1 MNFVFVSPQFPSG
14 YWQFCDRLG
23 WQGVRVLGV
32 GDTPYDQL
40 DQRLR
45 NSLAEYYYTPSLED
59 YDAVFRAVAFFSYK
73 YGKVDWI
80 ESNNE
85 YWLELDAR
93 LRTDFNVTTGPG
105 VEEVARLRS
114 KACMK
119 PLYAAAGIPSA
130 RQERVTT
137 LAAARRFS
145 LEVGFPLF
153 AKPEFGM
160 GADGARK
167 ICNEAELAAFLSP
180 APRRPYVI
188 EEFVPGDIVSYDAI
202 LDSHS
207 NPLLENMEEFPPS
220 MADVAERNLN
230 LAYWCRPRVDPRL
243 RSLGRAAAVSFGLRS
258 RFVHMEFFRLS
269 QSRPGLG
276 EEGDYVGLEV
286 NIRPPGGHTPDMMD
300 FAHSTDVYQIWAD
313 MVCHD
318 RRLLPRSGHASYCVY
333 AGRRRGHRYAH
344 SDGEIRARFGDAIR
358 MSGPVP
364 SAIADEM
371 CDYSYTATFPTA
383 RARDAFVRYVQ
394 RLA

>member
-23 WQGVRVLGV
+23 RQGVRVLGI

-105 VEEVARLRS
+105 VEVQGAHEAPLRRRRHPVRPAGAGDDPRGGTALLARGGLFPCSPSQSLAWAPTAPARS
-114 KACMK
+114 ATRRSLPRSSPC
-119 PLYAAAGIPSA
+119 PAA
-130 RQERVTT
+130 
-137 LAAARRFS
+137 
-145 LEVGFPLF
+145 
-153 AKPEFGM
+153 
-160 GADGARK
+160 
-167 ICNEAELAAFLSP
+167 
-180 APRRPYVI
+180 PYVI
-188 EEFVPGDIVSYDAI
+188 EEFVPRDIVSYDAI

-207 NPLLENMEEFPPS
+207 NPLFENMEDFPPS
-220 MADVAERNLN
+220 MADVAERNLD

-243 RSLGRAAAVSFGLRS
+243 RSLGRAAAVSFGLRAGS
-258 RFVHMEFFRLS
+258 YMEFFRLS

-276 EEGDYVGLEV
+276 EEGDYVRLEV

-313 MVCHD
+313 KVCHD
-318 RRLLPRSGHASYCVY
+318 QAPLAPLRPRKLLRVRRETEGPPLRPLRRGDTREVWRRHPHERTRPQRHRGRDVRLLVHRDLPDGAGARRLRALR
-333 AGRRRGHRYAH
+333 AG
-344 SDGEIRARFGDAIR
+344 
-358 MSGPVP
+358 
-364 SAIADEM
+364 
-371 CDYSYTATFPTA
+371 
-383 RARDAFVRYVQ
+383 
-394 RLA
+394 LA